1 MAEGH
6 KHSPLEQFVVKP
18 IHELY
23 FAGYDISFT
32 NASLWMVLAMASVL
46 LFLSLGSSKRA
57 MVPGRLQ
64 SLVEVSYLFIANQ
77 VRDMAGPE
85 GMRYFPMVFSL
96 FMFVLFGNLLGMV
109 PGSFTFTSHII
120 VTFALAAF
128 IFISLTLLA
137 LIRHGMHFFSF
148 FLPEGT
154 PIVIAPLMILIEIFS
169 YLARPV
175 SLSIRLSANM
185 MAGHTMLKI
194 IAGFVISLGVLFGWA
209 PLAFMVALTGFEFV
223 VAFLQAYIF
232 TVLVC
237 VYLND
242 AIHLH

>member
-1 MAEGH
+1 MA
-6 KHSPLEQFVVKP
+6 HSPLAQFVVKP
-18 IHELY
+18 LHEIY

-32 NASLWMVLAMASVL
+32 NASLWMLLSMLAVV
-46 LFLSLGSSKRA
+46 LFLGLGMRKRA
-57 MVPGRLQ
+57 LVPGRLQ
-64 SLVEVSYLFIANQ
+64 SMAEVSYLFVANQ
-77 VRDMAGPE
+77 VRDMTGPE
-85 GMRYFPMVFSL
+85 GMRYFPMVFTL

-137 LIRHGMHFFSF
+137 LCLHGLHFFKL

-154 PIVIAPLMILIEIFS
+154 PILIAPLMVVIEIFS
-169 YLARPV
+169 YLSRPV
-175 SLSIRLSANM
+175 SLSVRLSANM
-185 MAGHTMLKI
+185 LAGHTMLKI
-194 IAGFVISLGVLFGWA
+194 MAGFVISLGLMLGWA
-209 PLAFMVALTGFEFV
+209 PLAFIVVLTGFEFF

-232 TVLVC
+232 TVLIC